1 MIDAVKF
8 LSILSFVEN
17 FFTSLLLTL
26 FHFIQF
32 GVLGDGNP
40 VARPV
45 SIKHGLR
52 TADYGLRTGYKIRTR
67 YKTRTRKYGLGIKHG
82 QGIKRGLRTA
92 DWV

>member
-1 MIDAVKF
+1 MIDAVEF

-40 VARPV
+40 VARLQ
-45 SIKHGLR
+45 IFK
-52 TADYGLRTGYKIRTR
+52 
-67 YKTRTRKYGLGIKHG
+67 
-82 QGIKRGLRTA
+82 
-92 DWV
+92 